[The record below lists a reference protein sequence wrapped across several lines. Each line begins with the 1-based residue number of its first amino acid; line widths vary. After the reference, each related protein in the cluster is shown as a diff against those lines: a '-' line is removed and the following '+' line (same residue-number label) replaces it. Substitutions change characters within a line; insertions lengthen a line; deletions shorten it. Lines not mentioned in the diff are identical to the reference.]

1 MKHLEN
7 FENFNEGKFSNFA
20 AGAAI
25 VGATLWGA
33 NTLMNPVTK
42 ATAEYR
48 ETELVDFPEF
58 FVRTIGTDDN
68 INVSINGDVIGC
80 SFHQGKYNRYTITV
94 EEGTN
99 NVYYKLSTFGV
110 YIYATTNKSNLPF
123 YNSNMFTQHTVCYT
137 LWSELCSIDTNNVNV
152 LDKGCVYLSNNKLTN
167 HYFSVF
173 PNPAT
178 SSISIN
184 SDLNLNE
191 KTIIE
196 VYSVFGQLIYQT
208 YYKENINIEFLQKG
222 VYFVKIKLKDFDFVN
237 HKLIIN

>member
-123 YNSNMFTQHTVCYT
+123 NNSNSIN
-137 LWSELCSIDTNNVNV
+137 LSELEVIEENSEYKILRVPGVFSGLDFILINKGYNNPKNEFEMNGEKYTYF
-152 LDKGCVYLSNNKLTN
+152 DKRFG
-167 HYFSVF
+167 F
-173 PNPAT
+173 
-178 SSISIN
+178 
-184 SDLNLNE
+184 
-191 KTIIE
+191 IE
-196 VYSVFGQLIYQT
+196 GHAS
-208 YYKENINIEFLQKG
+208 
-222 VYFVKIKLKDFDFVN
+222 FVVKCK
-237 HKLIIN
+237 